1 MNFPSLRA
9 RLAVAPVL
17 PVLSAILLTAPAAR
31 AAEVNLALVATP
43 STSYV
48 SPHETL
54 TALNDG
60 FTPAHS
66 DDKRHGAYGNWPRT
80 GTQWV
85 QYEWS
90 QPIATRCIEVYWFD
104 DRRGVR
110 LPRACRL
117 LYWTGGDWA
126 PVPGAVGLGVEGNKF
141 NQTTFPEIKTT
152 RLRLE
157 MDGQE
162 KFSTGLLEWRVLDSG
177 HSPNFP
183 PRVVAGPDRVVVQP
197 GRTFLEG
204 VVRDD
209 GKVRSTPAVRW
220 VKESGPGRVTLANA
234 AQTATT
240 ARFSA
245 AGEYVLQLT
254 ADDGAARSQD
264 RVRVWVTPP
273 PPATALEWLPP
284 ERYQLTSPFWQP
296 RLRNLMLH
304 WIPHCIAKIEDP
316 ALPEGGLENFVQAA
330 HKLAGKPGARHL
342 GAVFANAWVY
352 NTLESIC
359 LALMVEPGEDPEL
372 RAGQERLRQ
381 TLEKWIPIILGAQE
395 PDGYL
400 QTQYTIENRKRWS
413 NKHDHEGYLAGY
425 FIEAALAH
433 HRLTGG
439 RDTRLY
445 DAAKKLADCWVRHIG
460 PPPKIPW
467 YEGHQELEQALARL
481 AWHVDHVEGPG
492 RGRPYLELAKYLLDA
507 RGGGE
512 EYDQSHLPVI
522 RQYEAVGHAVR
533 AVYSYAGMAEVAIAT
548 RDTDYLSAVQ
558 SLWHNLVNCKYYVTG
573 GIGSGETSEGFGK
586 NYSLPNGS
594 YCESCAGCG
603 MVFFQHKMQRLWHQA
618 RYADVMEETLY
629 NAVLGSVD
637 LEAQNFTYTNPLDA
651 SAARYKWHGCPCC
664 VGNIPR
670 TLLMLPTWMYT
681 LGRDAVYVNLYIG
694 SVVTLPDAAGGA
706 LRLEQTTEYPWHG
719 KVTLTVHPAARRAF
733 TLHLRVP
740 NRQTSW
746 LYTNTPPC
754 AEVLSVA
761 VNGKPVKTAVRE
773 GYVSLKRTWEAGD
786 RVELELPLPIQRIKA
801 DERITA
807 NRGRVALRRGPLL
820 YNVESVDQHLESAL
834 LPATPLT
841 TEWRPD
847 LLGGVIIIK
856 GTWASGAPLVAIPN
870 YARLNRGGRSLV
882 WMKDQ

>member
-1 MNFPSLRA
+1 MKNRAIPSPC
-9 RLAVAPVL
+9 RLVRLV
-17 PVLSAILLTAPAAR
+17 LTALLCLAGTGLR

-48 SPHETL
+48 SPHETI

-85 QYEWS
+85 QYDWS
-90 QPIATRCIEVYWFD
+90 QPIATRRIEVYWFD

-117 LYWTGGDWA
+117 LYWNGTEFV
-126 PVPGAVGLGVEGNKF
+126 PVPEATGLGLEASKF
-141 NQTTFPEIKTT
+141 NVTTFPEIKTT

-157 MDGQE
+157 MEGQE

-177 HSPNFP
+177 NSPNFP
-183 PRVVAGPDRVVVQP
+183 PRVTAGPDRVVVQP
-197 GRTFLEG
+197 GRTYLEG
-204 VVRDD
+204 VARDD
-209 GKVRSTPAVRW
+209 GKVLPSPTVRW
-220 VKESGPGRVTLANA
+220 MKASGPGRVTFEKDTQA
-234 AQTATT
+234 ATT

-245 AGEYVLQLT
+245 PGEYVLQFT
-254 ADDGAARSQD
+254 AHDGAAEGTD
-264 RVRVWVTPP
+264 TLRVWAEPP
-273 PPATALEWLPP
+273 PPAQALEWLPP
-284 ERYQLTSPFWQP
+284 QRYQITSPFWRP
-296 RLRNLMLH
+296 RLKALTLNWL
-304 WIPHCIAKIEDP
+304 PHCIAKIEDP
-316 ALPEGGLENFVQAA
+316 ATREGGLENFVQAA
-330 HKLAGKPGARHL
+330 NKLAGKPGARHI
-342 GAVFANAWVY
+342 GPVFANAWVY

-359 LALMVEPGEDPEL
+359 LALMVDPGNDAEW

-381 TLEKWIPIILGAQE
+381 TLEKWIPLILAAQE

-400 QTQYTIENRKRWS
+400 HTQYTIENRKRWS

-425 FIEAALAH
+425 FIGAALAH
-433 HRLTGG
+433 HRLTEG

-460 PPPKIPW
+460 PPPKRPW
-467 YEGHQELEQALARL
+467 YEGHQELEQTLARF
-481 AWHVDHVEGPG
+481 AWYVDHVEGPG
-492 RGRPYLELAKYLLDA
+492 KGRPYFELARYLLDA
-507 RGGGE
+507 RDGGE

-533 AVYSYAGMAEVAIAT
+533 AAYSYSAMADVAIAT
-548 RDTDYLSAVQ
+548 HDPDYLSAVQ
-558 SLWHNLVNCKYYVTG
+558 SLWHNLVHCKYYVTG

-586 NYSLPNGS
+586 NYSLPNAS

-603 MVFFQHKMQRLWHQA
+603 MVFFQHKMQRLWHQG
-618 RYADVMEETLY
+618 RYADVMEDTLY

-637 LEAQNFTYTNPLDA
+637 LAAQNFTYTNPLDS

-670 TLLMLPTWMYT
+670 TLFLLPTWMYT
-681 LGRDAVYVNLYIG
+681 LGRDAVYVNLYAG
-694 SVVTLPDAAGGA
+694 SVVTLPNVAGA
-706 LRLEQTTEYPWHG
+706 PLRLEQTTDYPWQG
-719 KVTLTVHPAARRAF
+719 QVTLTVQPAARRTFAM
-733 TLHLRVP
+733 HLRVP
-740 NRQTSW
+740 NRQTSL

-754 AEVLSVA
+754 AEVLRVA
-761 VNGKPVKTAVRE
+761 VNGKPVKATVRD
-773 GYVSLKRTWEAGD
+773 GYVSLRRAWQPGD
-786 RVELELPLPIQRIKA
+786 RVELELPLPVQRIKA
-801 DERITA
+801 DDRIAA
-807 NRGRVALRRGPLL
+807 NRGRVALRRGPLI
-820 YNVESVDQHLESAL
+820 YNVESVDQNLESAL
-834 LPATPLT
+834 PPATPLN

-847 LLGGVIIIK
+847 LLGGVVVIK
-856 GTWASGAPLVAIPN
+856 GTWANGAPLLAIPN

-882 WMKDQ
+882 WMREP